1 MTTPTNDDNITQLL
15 KTIENLS
22 AEIAAEEAAQKRAS
36 WRTTCLVHLS
46 RNDLINLQVANKEQ
60 LESVA
65 IHITSRVMAQR
76 EATVLFG
83 IVFEAEPTFQG
94 FTITDWVADVNKR
107 MSMITFGKKRN
118 TLEAMQKRAKE
129 LLSVEQK
136 RQIELEALITQMN
149 ELTK

>member
-15 KTIENLS
+15 KTIESLS
-22 AEIAAEEAAQKRAS
+22 AEITAEEAVQKRAS
-36 WRTTCLVHLS
+36 WRTTCSVLMARDNVV
-46 RNDLINLQVANKEQ
+46 NLQVANKEQ
-60 LESVA
+60 LESIAV
-65 IHITSRVMAQR
+65 HIASQVMAQR

-83 IVFEAEPTFQG
+83 FTFNTEPSFQG
-94 FTITDWVADVNKR
+94 FAISDWVFDVNKR
-107 MSMITFGKKRN
+107 LAMIRFGMKRT
-118 TLEAMQKRAKE
+118 TLETLQKRAKE